1 MVIGRA
7 RRLRPE
13 GVVVVKRMVVI
24 AATLLLAACAT
35 YTSRPLSRRAVAAA
49 LAAHHG
55 MPYWAAR
62 AHLLLPRLPV
72 LIIHKGEGLTPD
84 LAAVVAVVADPTLRA
99 LRAREAVAGAELLS
113 AGLLPNPRFSYGI
126 GVPMSSAGLS
136 NAFRVGL
143 GLSIRSLVTRSARL
157 RAARYHAQAVDLMVA
172 WQEWQV
178 AARAK
183 ALVYELLVG
192 RREKRLLTRE
202 VRALRRSVELLSD
215 AEAAG
220 YATIGVAGAAR
231 LTLRQTEVARLVI
244 RRNCALK
251 GLQLRAL
258 LGVKARSPLSLGRGS
273 ITGRFVTPVSPALW
287 LKGMA
292 HRRLDLVALRRG
304 YQSQDAALRAAIA
317 GQFPA
322 ITIGINRAR
331 DTSDINTLGGGVS
344 VSLPIFN
351 HNQGRIAMAR
361 ATRRLLF
368 RNYVARLYAARTEIH
383 HLLVAMHYQR
393 LEIRGVRSSVR
404 ALARLEAVYHQALAR
419 DRIAALTYYQLV
431 GRAMAERLLLL
442 KDEARLAQLGVALET
457 ASGRFEWPQA
467 AKTGAAA

>member
-7 RRLRPE
+7 RRLRSQ
-13 GVVVVKRMVVI
+13 VVAAVKGMVAI
-24 AATLLLAACAT
+24 AAGLLLAACAT
-35 YTSRPLSRRAVAAA
+35 YTAHPLSREAVAAA
-49 LAAHHG
+49 LAPRRAT
-55 MPYWAAR
+55 PYWVAR
-62 AHLLLPRLPV
+62 AHLLLPRLPA
-72 LIIHKGEGLTPD
+72 LIIHKGQALTPD
-84 LAAVVAVVADPTLRA
+84 LAAVVAVVADPELRA
-99 LRAREAVAGAELLS
+99 LRAREAVAGAQLLN

-126 GVPMSSAGLS
+126 GVPMSGTGLS
-136 NAFRVGL
+136 KAFRVGL
-143 GLSIRSLVTRSARL
+143 GLSIRTLVTRRARL

-220 YATIGVAGAAR
+220 YVTIGVAGAAR
-231 LTLRQTEVARLVI
+231 LTLRETEMARLTM

-258 LGVKARSPLSLGRGS
+258 LGVGARSPLSLRRGS
-273 ITGRFVTPVSPALW
+273 IAGRFVKPVSPALW
-287 LKGMA
+287 LRGLA

-368 RNYVARLYAARTEIH
+368 RTYVARLYGARAEIH
-383 HLLVAMHYQR
+383 HLLAAMYYQR
-393 LEIRGVRSSVR
+393 LEIRRVRSSVR
-404 ALARLEAVYHQALAR
+404 ALAHLEAVYHQALAR
-419 DRIAALTYYQLV
+419 DRIAALTYYQLL

-442 KDEARLAQLGVALET
+442 KDKARLAQLGVALEA
-457 ASGRFEWPQA
+457 ASGRFEWP
-467 AKTGAAA
+467 KTAEKGAVT